1 MGRTSTRAWRRIQR
15 KRVWRNR
22 LCIIFR
28 AFSTAY
34 VEDTSTGK
42 VREAETWKENL
53 VSYLIEGQRREV
65 IVINPDIK
73 LCREEV
79 LKSSSVNPG
88 VRWAGMD
95 VAEQLPHVVMIA
107 SFKAQIREVVQVNFL
122 LSDLYAH

>member
-1 MGRTSTRAWRRIQR
+1 MPKSIVSDFNLPESSKRI
-15 KRVWRNR
+15 
-22 LCIIFR
+22 LCLSF
-28 AFSTAY
+28 Y
-34 VEDTSTGK
+34 LPL
-42 VREAETWKENL
+42 NL